1 MNALTIDIRPAE
13 PDDAVAI
20 AEVHRASWQHSY
32 AGILPY
38 KTLRAMIERRN
49 GHWWQRAIRGST
61 SILVLDVGGVIA
73 GYATLGLNR
82 ARSLPQEG
90 EIYELYLLP
99 EFQGVG
105 LGKRLFGETRRLLE
119 SLGCKG
125 TVVWCLEDNDQ
136 ALAFY
141 RACGGRDIAEGAEVF
156 EGQPIRKLAFIWA

>member
-13 PDDAVAI
+13 PDDANAI
-20 AEVHRASWQHSY
+20 AEVHRASWQHTYS
-32 AGILPY
+32 GVLPY
-38 KTLRAMIERRN
+38 RTLSQMIERRN
-49 GHWWQRAIRGST
+49 VGWWQRAIRGST
-61 SILVLDVGGVIA
+61 SILVLDVGGLIA

-105 LGKRLFGETRRLLE
+105 LGKRLFSETRRLLA

-136 ALAFY
+136 AIGFY
-141 RACGGRDIAEGAEVF
+141 TAQGGHDVAEGTEVF
-156 EGQPIRKLAFIWA
+156 DGQPVRKLAFTWG